1 MKAIIVE
8 DEQSGL
14 DNLLLKL
21 NQNCPGVDVVACC
34 RTGEDAI
41 KQITAL
47 QPDLIFLDINLGS
60 MSGFDV
66 LERLMH
72 IDFEVIFT
80 TAYDQYAIRAIKT
93 SALDYLLKP
102 FTEEELKTAV
112 QKAWGKMQNHSGAKQ
127 IAVPDSNGLRLLK
140 CDEIIWCEAENN
152 STKIYLTGDSPGV
165 PLKVPRSMNDLYHK
179 LPRSQFFRVHRSF
192 IVNRN
197 FVQELTREGFVQMTN
212 KKSVSV
218 ARGSRDEFVSW
229 LGGA

>member
-8 DEQSGL
+8 DEQTGL

-21 NQNCPGVDVVACC
+21 KNNCPGVDVVATC
-34 RTGEDAI
+34 RSGEDAI
-41 KQITAL
+41 QQITAL

-66 LERLMH
+66 LERLLN
-72 IDFEVIFT
+72 IDFEIIFT

-102 FTEEELKTAV
+102 FTEDELKLAV

-127 IAVPDSNGLRLLK
+127 IAVPDSYGLRLLK

-152 STKIYLTGDSPGV
+152 VCKIYMAGDTSSG
-165 PLKVPRSMNDLYHK
+165 PLKISRTMNELYNK
-179 LPRSQFFRVHRSF
+179 LPRSQFFRVHRGN

-197 FVQELTREGFVQMTN
+197 YVQELTREGFVRLTN
-212 KKSVSV
+212 KSVVSV
-218 ARGSRDEFVSW
+218 ARNSKEEFVSW
-229 LGGA
+229 LGA